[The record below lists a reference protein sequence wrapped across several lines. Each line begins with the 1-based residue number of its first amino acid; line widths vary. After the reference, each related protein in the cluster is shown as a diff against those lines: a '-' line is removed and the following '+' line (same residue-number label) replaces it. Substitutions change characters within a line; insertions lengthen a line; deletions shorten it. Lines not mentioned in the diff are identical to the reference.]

1 MAADIKHMLDLDLL
15 SKPQITSVLDSALV
29 YKDILNSDMKKQDE
43 LRGKIVVTL
52 FYEASTRTRMSFE
65 EAGKILG
72 SDVIN
77 VSASGSSVEKG
88 ESLVNT
94 AKTIEA
100 MNVDA
105 VVIRHPHS
113 GAPYILADQ
122 FASASVVN
130 AGDGTHAHPT
140 QALLDLF
147 TVLEHVDSIEGLKIA
162 IVGDVIHSRVA
173 RSNIHGF
180 LKLGAH
186 VFLAGPATLLPKAMP
201 WLRYYES
208 EGSLSMTTNVD
219 EALKDAD
226 VVMTLRLQNERQ
238 ISGYIPSEREYIA
251 NWKINSSRID
261 KNCPDAWI
269 MHPGPMNEGI
279 EISESIANG
288 PKSLIQKQVEN
299 GVVIRMAV
307 LSHVCGVK
315 HNK

>member
-1 MAADIKHMLDLDLL
+1 MKTALEHLLDLDLL
-15 SKPQITSVLDSALV
+15 SNLQIEELLGSAMK
-29 YKDILNSDMKKQDE
+29 YKQVLNSDMKKRDE
-43 LRGKIVVTL
+43 LRGKIIVTL

-105 VVIRHPHS
+105 VIIRHPHS

-122 FASASVVN
+122 FEKTGVIN

-147 TVLEHVDSIEGLKIA
+147 TVLEKLPSIEGLKIA
-162 IVGDVIHSRVA
+162 IVGDIIHSRVA
-173 RSNIHGF
+173 RSNVHGF
-180 LKLGAH
+180 LKLGAQIY
-186 VFLAGPATLLPKAMP
+186 LCGPATLLPKSMP
-201 WLRYYES
+201 WLKYYES
-208 EGSLSMTTNVD
+208 EGSLHLTTD
-219 EALKDAD
+219 LDKALKGAD

-238 ISGYIPSEREYIA
+238 ASGYIPSQREYITQWQV
-251 NWKINSSRID
+251 NEERIN
-261 KNCPDAWI
+261 KNCPEALI

-279 EISESIANG
+279 EISEAIAKG
-288 PKSLIQKQVEN
+288 PNSLIQSQVEN
-299 GVVIRMAV
+299 GVAIRMAV
-307 LSHVCGVK
+307 LNSVCAEK
-315 HNK
+315 EH

>member
-1 MAADIKHMLDLDLL
+1 MTGLNIKHLLDLDLL
-15 SKPQITSVLDSALV
+15 SNSEIKELLNSAV
-29 YKDILNSDMKKQDE
+29 KYKEILNSDMKKQND

-77 VSASGSSVEKG
+77 VSGSGSSVEKG

-100 MNVDA
+100 MNVD
-105 VVIRHPHS
+105 VVIIRHPHS
-113 GAPYILADQ
+113 GAPYILAEQ
-122 FASASVVN
+122 FAHASVIN

-140 QALLDLF
+140 QALLDMF
-147 TVLEHVDSIEGLKIA
+147 TILEHVKTIEGLKVA
-162 IVGDVIHSRVA
+162 IVGDIIHSRVA

-180 LKLGAH
+180 LKLGAD
-186 VFLAGPATLLPKAMP
+186 VWLTGPSTLLPNTTP
-201 WLRYYES
+201 WLKYYES
-208 EGSLSMTTNVD
+208 EGSLTLTTNLD

-226 VVMTLRLQNERQ
+226 VVMTLRMQSERQ
-238 ISGYIPSEREYIA
+238 VSGFIPSEREYISYWQV
-251 NWKINSSRID
+251 NGDRIQ

-279 EISESIANG
+279 EISESVAKG
-288 PKSLIQKQVEN
+288 PKSLIQSQVEN
-299 GVVIRMAV
+299 GVAIRMAV
-307 LSHVCGVK
+307 LNSVCSSGGY
-315 HNK
+315 

>member
-1 MAADIKHMLDLDLL
+1 MLDLDQL
-15 SKPQITSVLDSALV
+15 SKVQIEELLGSALK
-29 YKDILNSDMKKQDE
+29 YKDILQRDMKKQDE

-100 MNVDA
+100 MNVD
-105 VVIRHPHS
+105 VVIIRHPHS
-113 GAPYILADQ
+113 GAPYILAEQ
-122 FASASVVN
+122 FESASVIN

-147 TVLEHVDSIEGLKIA
+147 TILDHVDSIQGLKVA

-173 RSNIHGF
+173 RSNIHGL
-180 LKLGAH
+180 LKLGAN
-186 VFLAGPATLLPKAMP
+186 VVLCGPSTLLPKSTP
-201 WLRYYES
+201 WSEYYES
-208 EGSLSMTTNVD
+208 QGSLDLVTDLD
-219 EALKDAD
+219 EALNKAD

-238 ISGYIPSEREYIA
+238 LSGYIPSEREYIA
-251 NWKINSSRID
+251 KWQINSESIGR
-261 KNCPDAWI
+261 NCPDAWI

-279 EISESIANG
+279 EISESVAKG
-288 PKSLIQKQVEN
+288 PKSLIQEQVEN
-299 GVVIRMAV
+299 GVAIRMAV
-307 LSHVCGVK
+307 LKSVCDIRSGI
-315 HNK
+315 